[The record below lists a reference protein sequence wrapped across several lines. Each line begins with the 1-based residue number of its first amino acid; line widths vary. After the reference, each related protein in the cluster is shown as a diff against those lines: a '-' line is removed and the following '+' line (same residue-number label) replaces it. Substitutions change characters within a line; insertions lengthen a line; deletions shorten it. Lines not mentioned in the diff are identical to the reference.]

1 MCLAIPGEV
10 ISRVEDELVVD
21 FQGSRV
27 NVSAVM
33 TPDVDIGDWVLVHA
47 GFAISELDESEARRT
62 WDYLQQA
69 GGRPE

>member
-33 TPDVDIGDWVLVHA
+33 TPEIGRAHV
-47 GFAISELDESEARRT
+47 
-62 WDYLQQA
+62 
-69 GGRPE
+69 